1 MLKINTDFYR
11 CFYIC
16 MDSFLCLPGRDLSWG
31 SDHVVPSWIFMPP
44 DILCLGNPSINSLIP
59 SFIHLLICLFFL
71 CVISMWYLQF
81 IGTYST
87 KISYEDQ
94 SKWNGGNGGFTF
106 YSLEIRSRSQS
117 QVMRYVNSNIL
128 CFISYGDLFLNKRSI
143 KTVGECVV

>member
-16 MDSFLCLPGRDLSWG
+16 MDSFPCLPGRDLSWG

-106 YSLEIRSRSQS
+106 YSLEIRSWSQS
-117 QVMRYVNSNIL
+117 QVMSGTCWDTWTPTYSVLFHMGI
-128 CFISYGDLFLNKRSI
+128 CFWIKDLLKL
-143 KTVGECVV
+143 